1 MAIKNRDSVYNE
13 IRKVALFDS
22 FKTQEFILEAVM
34 GSDILELSTENSD
47 YDILFLHKTLDQP
60 DDRSFDRESRSCTRF
75 AKLGKSFVQW
85 TNLSLSDIKGEL
97 LRKDMNKDFSLL
109 ASLVKLGFKESKMI
123 VLNQG
128 ADELYWPFMKKFE
141 ALKKD
146 IAILA
151 LYSFLM
157 PELDRKGGG
166 VSLSFRDKKIES
178 ARKVNPKF
186 WYTALL
192 GYSLLFSIPYDKK
205 LIMELKDMKYDSM
218 PGSIK
223 EEEAAIIDK
232 IKCCYDYY
240 AVNYPKGI
248 EISTELVYTCFI
260 NNKEEN
266 YGIQCCFN
274 KNI

>member
-1 MAIKNRDSVYNE
+1 ME
-13 IRKVALFDS
+13 
-22 FKTQEFILEAVM
+22 T
-34 GSDILELSTENSD
+34 
-47 YDILFLHKTLDQP
+47 
-60 DDRSFDRESRSCTRF
+60 RE
-75 AKLGKSFVQW
+75 
-85 TNLSLSDIKGEL
+85 LSLSREE
-97 LRKDMNKDFSLL
+97 
-109 ASLVKLGFKESKMI
+109 VK
-123 VLNQG
+123 
-128 ADELYWPFMKKFE
+128 
-141 ALKKD
+141 
-146 IAILA
+146 
-151 LYSFLM
+151 
-157 PELDRKGGG
+157 
-166 VSLSFRDKKIES
+166 ES
-178 ARKVNPKF
+178 ARNVNPKF

-192 GYSLLFSIPYDKK
+192 GYSLLFSVPYDKK